1 MRQLL
6 LVLAGAVLIMSSS
19 SAQQIQP
26 GDRPAGN
33 LRGTRSPAV
42 GRHGMIA
49 TSQTLASAAGL
60 KVLQDGGNAIDAAV
74 TAAAVLAVVEPSMNG
89 IGGDLLAIVYDA
101 KTRKVHGLD
110 STGRS
115 AYAATPEEFKRRGL
129 TQMPGRGPLSV
140 DVPGVVE
147 GWHQLLTRFGTITL
161 AKAMAP
167 AIGYARDGFP
177 VAELM
182 ADEWQDNLKT
192 LSADPHTAATFLP
205 QGHPMKQGD
214 IFANPRLARTFD
226 LIAKEG
232 RDAFYKGSIAR
243 AIVADMKTRDGL
255 LEMRDFADHK
265 ADWVDTISINYRGY
279 DVHEMPPSTQGFV
292 ALEMLNIM
300 EGFDIKALGHN
311 SADYLHLVTEAKRIA
326 FADRGAVLADRE
338 HMPKGVLQTLL
349 SKDYAATRRKD
360 INMAKVTPRFSSGV
374 AKTQGSAA
382 DGDFYGRDLGDTIY
396 MTAAD
401 GEGNVVSFIQS
412 LFGSFGAGFVAGETG
427 ITLHNRG
434 SGFNLTPGHP
444 NEIGPHKRPLH
455 TLVPA
460 MIVKD
465 GKPYVSFG
473 VMGGDNQAQAHA
485 QVVAN
490 FVDFGMHVQEAGDAA
505 RMRHMGQELALESG
519 IGADVRKALEAKG
532 HVLRSGRGQMGGYQ
546 AIFIDPKSGVLL
558 GGSDLR
564 KDGLAIGW

>member
-1 MRQLL
+1 MRHLSL
-6 LVLAGAVLIMSSS
+6 MLTGAVLIMTTS

-33 LRGTRSPAV
+33 VRGTRSPAV
-42 GRHGMIA
+42 GRQGMIA

-101 KTRKVHGLD
+101 KTKKVYGLD

-115 AYAATPEEFKRRGL
+115 AYAATPEEFKKRGI
-129 TQMPGRGPLSV
+129 TQMPGRGVLTV

-147 GWHQLLTRFGTITL
+147 GWDQLLKRFGTTPL
-161 AKAMAP
+161 ANALGP
-167 AIGYARDGFP
+167 AIKYAKDGFP

-182 ADEWQDNLKT
+182 ADEWQDNVKT
-192 LSADPHTAATFLP
+192 LSADKHTADTFLP
-205 QGHPMKQGD
+205 QGKPLRQGD
-214 IFANPRLARTFD
+214 IFANPRLARSLE
-226 LIAKEG
+226 LIAREG
-232 RDAFYKGSIAR
+232 RDAFYKGSLAK
-243 AIVADMKTRDGL
+243 AIVADIKARDGL
-255 LEMRDFADHK
+255 LEARDFAEHA
-265 ADWVDTISINYRGY
+265 ADWVEPISTNYRGY
-279 DVHEMPPSTQGFV
+279 DVLEMPPSTQGFV

-300 EGFDIKALGHN
+300 EGFDVKALGHN

-326 FADRGAVLADRE
+326 FADRGAVLADRD
-338 HMPKGVLQTLL
+338 HMPKDALKTLL
-349 SKDYAATRRKD
+349 SKDYAAARRKD
-360 INMAKVTPRFSSGV
+360 INMAKVTPRFTTGI
-374 AKTQGSAA
+374 AA
-382 DGDFYGRDLGDTIY
+382 ASRSNQDDFYGRDLGDTIY

-401 GEGNVVSFIQS
+401 GHGNVVSLIQS

-444 NEIGPHKRPLH
+444 NQIGPHKRPLH

-460 MIVKD
+460 MIMKD
-465 GKPYVSFG
+465 GKPWVSFG

-485 QVVAN
+485 QIVAN

-519 IGADVRKALEAKG
+519 IGAEVRKALEAKG
-532 HVLRSGRGQMGGYQ
+532 HVLRDGRGQMGGYQ
-546 AIFIDPKSGVLL
+546 AIFIDPRTGVLL